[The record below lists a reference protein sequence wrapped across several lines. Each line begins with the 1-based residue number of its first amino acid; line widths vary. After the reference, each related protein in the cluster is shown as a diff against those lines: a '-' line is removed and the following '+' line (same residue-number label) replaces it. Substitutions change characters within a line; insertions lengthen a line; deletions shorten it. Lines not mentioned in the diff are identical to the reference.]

1 MLVCGT
7 LSLPKED
14 EDIINQTIYR
24 TVKERGFIAWL
35 KNGRLTVHH
44 DVLAQ
49 LLNPACTMSCVVTPS
64 SPRGAAQG
72 QSSVPLHSFDRRRHV
87 EKPPERKP
95 GYGWEN
101 ENLQQQRASFPVAA
115 TRTYNTEQN
124 RMIGKLVLKSKLRY
138 GKISFESADLEFLSQ
153 EFCEIADDTAQVLLK
168 TYKHIDERQLK
179 IMSIA
184 SHKSQ
189 IVYVGDQGIEMA
201 DNDLLLFKT
210 RVINGLV
217 SFHEDDIEARYPEDW
232 QVPMY
237 ILEDL
242 KRKASN
248 GKLFIISDE
257 KGNLRCTVKRTER
270 VKEAAV
276 AGVRDM
282 VLAFWPF

>member
-1 MLVCGT
+1 M
-7 LSLPKED
+7 
-14 EDIINQTIYR
+14 I
-24 TVKERGFIAWL
+24 RGE
-35 KNGRLTVHH
+35 
-44 DVLAQ
+44 LAIESPV
-49 LLNPACTMSCVVTPS
+49 NPAFTMSCVVTPS
-64 SPRGAAQG
+64 SPRGAAQV

-101 ENLQQQRASFPVAA
+101 ENLRQQRLSFPVAA
-115 TRTYNTEQN
+115 ARTYNTEQN
-124 RMIGKLVLKSKLRY
+124 RMIDKLVLKSKLRY

-153 EFCEIADDTAQVLLK
+153 EFCEIANDTAQVLLK

-210 RVINGLV
+210 RVKNGMV
-217 SFHEDDIEARYPEDW
+217 SFHEDDIEARFPEDW

-276 AGVRDM
+276 AAVRDM
-282 VLAFWPF
+282 VLAFWPSGLFDFEEIISGYNKLCLA